1 MIEHFIAYL
10 QTICLICPMTTT
22 ITERLKY
29 QHFHSALNFD
39 LSTNIFSL
47 QIGHG
52 WPHASSW
59 SVITQGDKTEDP
71 TRRKT
76 ENTKKHQHGTEWPQL
91 TWHNMDI
98 KETEQDAPFKT
109 VFHTWTLTKNEF
121 WLTLR
126 VPNFKWAQCV
136 LGVQRPKG
144 TQMSSITET
153 KNFNDN
159 LLWICVF
166 EECSLNSFYE
176 VGI

>member
-1 MIEHFIAYL
+1 MIEHFLAYL
-10 QTICLICPMTTT
+10 QPICLICPMTTT

-47 QIGHG
+47 QIGQG

-76 ENTKKHQHGTEWPQL
+76 ENTKKHQHGTLWPQL
-91 TWHNMDI
+91 TWHNRYQRDWTRCTIQNSLSYMDI
-98 KETEQDAPFKT
+98 N
-109 VFHTWTLTKNEF
+109 KNEF

-144 TQMSSITET
+144 TQKYSITKT

-159 LLWICVF
+159 FLWICVF
-166 EECSLNSFYE
+166 EECSLNSF
-176 VGI
+176 